1 MSKLDWIAFWEK
13 IYLRNVD
20 VIHFTISSAYSC
32 PNTISHFQKP
42 NWENFNEDFISI
54 SNENFCL
61 SKQVLSLLETGFK
74 NVCQYF
80 VHCTNLEHYFFT
92 KWLWSDK
99 KLRKF
104 KSRTYAIMR
113 TTTHVWINVCV
124 SYLGFSVAR
133 CGALIANFK
142 KSVT

>member
-32 PNTISHFQKP
+32 PNTISHFKKP
-42 NWENFNEDFISI
+42 NWVFYIKWKF
-54 SNENFCL
+54 L
-61 SKQVLSLLETGFK
+61 SFKTGFK
-74 NVCQYF
+74 NVCQYL

-133 CGALIANFK
+133 CGSLIANFK
-142 KSVT
+142 KA